1 MVQFSFLQ
9 NIEREFGKGVK
20 PRGLAKVEEDIRN
33 KKNAVKKWAERF
45 ERDNDNYKKDPK
57 NESFKQSI
65 EESML
70 RFDRAQKDYENAKEA
85 LYTGDVF
92 STNTPDKTIGLIS
105 CKGELNLADLY
116 DIRFDTDNKTARI
129 VVENYNDTQA
139 LSEIQE
145 GENIP
150 YNDIREYVKV
160 IKTNRENIK
169 KIAGILNVPETMLND
184 ERDLLNGAIDS
195 IQGKHTGNTETV
207 LLCKAIRTSKEAVK
221 LDTVSFSTTVNNSLS
236 AKAKL
241 GAEIITNESGFN
253 KLDVL
258 DSNGNP
264 LLKKDF
270 RIGEFVYMDKYIV
283 RTLSD
288 DILENNEDNSA
299 PIFIGDWRNVLRI
312 ATVKKYP
319 PLFKHNIFDC
329 LYENRAIKHIIP
341 ILTTTSDKAFIVGYI
356 E

>member
-1 MVQFSFLQ
+1 MNQFSFVQ
-9 NIEREFGKGVK
+9 NIEREFGKGVI
-20 PRGLAKVEEDIRN
+20 PRGLSKVQGEINE
-33 KKNAVKKWAERF
+33 KKEKMNSWLERLK
-45 ERDNDNYKKDPK
+45 RDHDKYKKSPNDK
-57 NESFKQSI
+57 TLEKLLLEANDGYEKALK
-65 EESML
+65 E
-70 RFDRAQKDYENAKEA
+70 YENAEKA

-92 STNTPDKTIGLIS
+92 ETDTPDKTIGLIS

-150 YNDIREYVKV
+150 YNNIREYVKV

-221 LDTVSFSTTVNNSLS
+221 LDTVSFSTIVNNSLS

-319 PLFKHNIFDC
+319 PLFKHNILDC